1 MLERITLT
9 SLSWVDLAVRGD
21 QNGSPHAGEERR
33 RRRKWTSHRHPC
45 VARTRSNAMDL
56 VIVRPKQRVV
66 NPPAGDPDSEPRSL
80 APSRRETHA
89 SVVHALTWRER
100 EILELLDAR
109 MSNKEIARL
118 LQISYEMVNN

>member
-1 MLERITLT
+1 
-9 SLSWVDLAVRGD
+9 
-21 QNGSPHAGEERR
+21 
-33 RRRKWTSHRHPC
+33 
-45 VARTRSNAMDL
+45 MDL

-66 NPPAGDPDSEPRSL
+66 NPPAGDPDPEPRSL

-89 SVVHALTWRER
+89 SFVHALTWRER

-118 LQISYEMVNN
+118 LQISYEMVNNYTDNIYQQLQLGSRREAVSHAHGLSLLRIVPRVAEAGA